1 MSLQLVVT
9 FQVHRHLHVRVW
21 NNVIRK
27 LKLVHKE
34 QESIVQD
41 GMKPVLMSILTLK
54 AGWMSMAMAFWLFSV
69 STTIDGYPSWIC
81 MKSILLW
88 FSKVPGPPAPAR
100 NAFFRLIRSIAITS
114 FVNKK
119 FWITIDR
126 PIDSVAC
133 ERPR

>member
-41 GMKPVLMSILTLK
+41 GMKPRYR
-54 AGWMSMAMAFWLFSV
+54 AFPCLPVLFSAV
-69 STTIDGYPSWIC
+69 
-81 MKSILLW
+81 
-88 FSKVPGPPAPAR
+88 R
-100 NAFFRLIRSIAITS
+100 
-114 FVNKK
+114 
-119 FWITIDR
+119 
-126 PIDSVAC
+126 
-133 ERPR
+133 